1 MSEDEIKIKLKFY
14 FSIFLFSPLDSR
26 FLMSGDGKKKK
37 LRPTKTVVFYIN
49 INVLFFIFFAFLSAI
64 FFPEKNK
71 VGKSG
76 AQHRNLAVFFY
87 VSLR

>member
-14 FSIFLFSPLDSR
+14 FSIFLFPPLDSR
-26 FLMSGDGKKKK
+26 FLMSEDGKKIQ

-49 INVLFFIFFAFLSAI
+49 INEMFYFFIFFAFAI